1 MSEVGNKI
9 NIDVGDVLKKGS
21 NEIGMA
27 ELNKMGLK
35 KVKVIK
41 HSQVQELISQAVE
54 NAISRFIFGAEG
66 RKEHERLM
74 SLISEKENAL
84 SDVSGV
90 ERSELKD
97 EVESLKKKMQ
107 EQAQRLEEAKAKV
120 IEETKKEY
128 EALAEKTSLENQ
140 LIMKEKSELE
150 LHKQLQEM
158 TMLMGQLKEKIRIS
172 ENDQN
177 SKYQELAKLPVLEE
191 RLSTIEAENEELARE
206 VELSKE
212 KIEAEKQKNIMAAK
226 AISEKLKQSE
236 ELYAKISKLEA
247 EKQKAESEQAQLKE
261 AIREK
266 EFALKE
272 FQSKA
277 ERLQTDKEDI
287 IKNAKSS
294 QTGLDSEL
302 KKAYAEKD
310 SALQKVSQLE
320 STASTLKDQLRE
332 KEFSIREMQMKA
344 EHLQSEKAQAL
355 QHSSQLEAQIS
366 SLKESVQEAKL
377 VAEKVSIKEEAA
389 REKAEA
395 MKGTLSAVTI
405 EKEKAVTSLALA
417 KNEIESL
424 QKTIE
429 ELNQQIVEKSNEDKN
444 ATMLEAIKLMM
455 TDMKGEF
462 AEKLDKAK
470 LRGGGGGGGGN
481 NDNTYVEMDP
491 AVILKNMFA
500 EKVESNFGKVELES
514 RKTPGK
520 KDFGKNLDALKNL
533 KGNKKEE

>member
-1 MSEVGNKI
+1 MSEVSNKI

-90 ERSELKD
+90 ERSELKN

-150 LHKQLQEM
+150 LHRQLQEM
-158 TMLMGQLKEKIRIS
+158 TMLMGQLKEKVRNS
-172 ENDQN
+172 ENEQ
-177 SKYQELAKLPVLEE
+177 SAKYQELAKLPVLEE
-191 RLSTIEAENEELARE
+191 QLSTLESENEELLKE
-206 VELSKE
+206 VALAKE

-247 EKQKAESEQAQLKE
+247 EKQKAESEHAQLKE
-261 AIREK
+261 SIREK

-272 FQSKA
+272 YQSKA

-332 KEFSIREMQMKA
+332 KDFSIREMQMKA
-344 EHLQSEKAQAL
+344 EHLQSEKVQAL
-355 QHSSQLEAQIS
+355 QLSTQLETQIS
-366 SLKESVQEAKL
+366 ALKESLHEAKL
-377 VAEKVSIKEEAA
+377 VAEKVSLKEEAA

-395 MKGTLSAVTI
+395 MKGNLSAVTL
-405 EKEKAVTSLALA
+405 EKEKAVASLAMA

-444 ATMLEAIKLMM
+444 SAMLEAIKLMM

-470 LRGGGGGGGGN
+470 LRGGGGGGGNN